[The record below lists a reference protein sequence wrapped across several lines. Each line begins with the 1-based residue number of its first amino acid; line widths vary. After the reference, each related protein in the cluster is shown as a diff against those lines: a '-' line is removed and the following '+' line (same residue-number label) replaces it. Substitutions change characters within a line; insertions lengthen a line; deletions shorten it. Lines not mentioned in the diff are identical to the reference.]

1 MRKEYDVTI
10 EKNLGQGHPNIQIE
24 AILAHNG
31 LRSRDW
37 TAEDTRRHGTQ
48 SRETAGQS
56 YHSKQEEAQNKR
68 NAQNDGP
75 LPGSE
80 ASEYKPARQC
90 RGIMHPRRIKRC
102 YLRIK
107 IIGRLFVL

>member
-1 MRKEYDVTI
+1 MRGAGLIYIK
-10 EKNLGQGHPNIQIE
+10 IE
-24 AILAHNG
+24 AVLAHTG
-31 LRSRDW
+31 IISRTC
-37 TAEDTRRHGTQ
+37 TAESVRRHGTQ

-56 YHSKQEEAQNKR
+56 YNTKQEETQNKR

-90 RGIMHPRRIKRC
+90 RGIIHPRRIKRC